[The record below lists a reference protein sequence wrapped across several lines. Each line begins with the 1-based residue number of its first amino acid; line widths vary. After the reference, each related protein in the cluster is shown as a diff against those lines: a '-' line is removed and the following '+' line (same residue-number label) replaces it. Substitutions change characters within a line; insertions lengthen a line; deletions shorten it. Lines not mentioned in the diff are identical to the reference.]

1 MYTLRGINPRLIW
14 AFAWKAVLCYIAWSS
29 FLYFLYAHLG
39 IHSIAIPFLPVA
51 TIGTAVA
58 FYVGFK
64 NNAAYDRLW
73 EGRRIWGG
81 ITNASRTF
89 GSWVINWSGQWEGQ
103 KPDDIA
109 AIRREIVYRHIAWTN
124 VVRLQ
129 LRKTSVWEN
138 HYASNITNKMIH
150 TSTPEEQFQHDVKH
164 LAENFLHAE
173 DFAALKTKGNKA
185 TFLLFRQS
193 QHLTQLKHQ
202 GLLSEF
208 EHSDIEKMILELY
221 NQQGAAERIKSF
233 PFPRQYG
240 FFSTAFVTLFNF
252 LLPFALLGELAKSGD
267 FALWLAIPFS
277 TLISWVFYTM
287 ETVGDSSE
295 NPFENSINDVPMT
308 AICRNIE
315 IDLREMLGETELPPK
330 VQAINGV
337 LF

>member
-1 MYTLRGINPRLIW
+1 MYILRGINLSLIW
-14 AFAWKAVLCYIAWSS
+14 AFAWKAVLSYVAWST
-29 FLYFLYAHLG
+29 FIYILYSHLG
-39 IHSIAIPFLPVA
+39 WTFVAIPFLPVA

-64 NNAAYDRLW
+64 NNSAYDRLW
-73 EGRRIWGG
+73 EGRRIWGS

-89 GSWVINWSGQWEGQ
+89 STWVINWSGQWDG
-103 KPDDIA
+103 KKSADLL

-124 VVRLQ
+124 TLRLQ

-150 TSTPEEQFQHDVKH
+150 TSSPEEQFQQDVKH
-164 LAENFLHAE
+164 LAEDLLSEAE
-173 DFAALKTKGNKA
+173 FSTLKTKGNKA
-185 TFLLFRQS
+185 TYLLFRQS
-193 QHLTQLKHQ
+193 QRLTELKHQ

-208 EHSDIEKMILELY
+208 EHSDIEKMISELY

-240 FFSTAFVTLFNF
+240 FFSTAFVVLFNF
-252 LLPFALLGELAKSGD
+252 LLPFALIGELAKSND
-267 FALWLAIPFS
+267 YALWLVIPFS

-287 ETVGDSSE
+287 EIVGDSSE

-315 IDLREMLGETELPPK
+315 IDLREMLGETELPSK
-330 VQAINGV
+330 VQPVNGV

>member
-1 MYTLRGINPRLIW
+1 MYTLRGINIRLIW
-14 AFAWKAVLCYIAWSS
+14 AFGWKAVLCYLAWSS
-29 FLYFLYAHLG
+29 VVYTIYAILD
-39 IHSIAIPFLPVA
+39 IKCVAIPFLPVA

-81 ITNASRTF
+81 ITNASRAFAT
-89 GSWVINWSGQWEGQ
+89 WTINWSGQWEGKQ
-103 KPDDIA
+103 STDIQ
-109 AIRREIVYRHIAWTN
+109 AIRKEILYRHIAWAN
-124 VVRLQ
+124 VLRLQ

-138 HYASNITNKMIH
+138 HYATNITNKIIH
-150 TSTPEEQFQHDVKH
+150 TSSPEEQFQLDIKH
-164 LAENFLHAE
+164 LSNNLLSPEEFE
-173 DFAALKTKGNKA
+173 VLKTKGNKA

-193 QHLTQLKHQ
+193 QRLTELKHQ

-208 EHSDIEKMILELY
+208 EHSDLEKMVAECY

-240 FFSTAFVTLFNF
+240 FFSTAFVNLFNF
-252 LLPFALLGELAKSGD
+252 LLPFALLGELAKFSSNT
-267 FALWLAIPFS
+267 LWMVIPFS
-277 TLISWVFYTM
+277 ALISWVFFTM
-287 ETVGDSSE
+287 ETIGDSSE

-315 IDLREMLGETELPPK
+315 IDLREMLGETELPAK
-330 VQAINGV
+330 VQAVNGV